1 MSFTADV
8 KAELANARDSA
19 CCARAELSAL
29 LAVGGAVELRRTG
42 LALTFQ
48 TTNNAVFRKFLK
60 LLKERYKIEPLTM
73 TKRRL
78 NLQKNDIYVV
88 EVEEQVQKI
97 VDDLVLMNRN
107 ALFFQEVGDVLVAK
121 ECCRKAYLRGA
132 FLAGGSMNS
141 PETPTYHMEIQTFSE
156 RLAESVAK
164 LANGFDLGAR
174 VAKNRRGWIVYL
186 KEAERISDF
195 MRVTG
200 ATNELFR
207 FEDARIKRDFANSI
221 NRVMNCDIA
230 NEEKALKAAR
240 EQLELIAKIEAFNPK
255 DMPKSLEEIVFL
267 RKKYPESTL
276 VELSYAAEEH
286 FGKMLT
292 KSAIN
297 HRFRALKDYLVELEY
312 LREESR

>member
-8 KAELANARDSA
+8 KAELANVHDAS

-29 LAVGGAVELRRTG
+29 LAVGGAVELRKTG
-42 LALTFQ
+42 LVLTFQ
-48 TTNNAVFRKFLK
+48 TTNNAVVRKCLK
-60 LLKERYKIEPLTM
+60 LLKERYRIEPLTM
-73 TKRRL
+73 VKKRL

-88 EVEEQVQKI
+88 EIGPRAQDI

-107 ALFFQEVGDVLVAK
+107 ALFFQEVDDALVVK

-132 FLAGGSMNS
+132 FMAGGSINS
-141 PETPTYHMEIQTFSE
+141 PETPTYHLEIQTFSE
-156 RLAESVAK
+156 RLAEGIAK
-164 LANGFDLGAR
+164 LANGFDLGAK
-174 VAKNRRGWIVYL
+174 VAVNRRGWIVYA

-195 MRVTG
+195 LRVTG

-240 EQLELIAKIEAFNPK
+240 EQLDLIARIEAFRPK
-255 DMPKSLEEIVFL
+255 DMPKSLEEIIFL
-267 RKKYPESTL
+267 RKKYPDSTL
-276 VELSYAAEEH
+276 VELAYAAEEH